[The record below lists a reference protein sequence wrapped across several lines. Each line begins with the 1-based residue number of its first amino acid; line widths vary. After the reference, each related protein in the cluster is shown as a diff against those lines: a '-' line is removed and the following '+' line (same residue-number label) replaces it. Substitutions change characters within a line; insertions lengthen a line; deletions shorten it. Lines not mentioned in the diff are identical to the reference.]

1 MELDAGD
8 GAVLHA
14 GQSLGGAMMGIR
26 KRLLF
31 AGACAMI
38 AAGTAAEA
46 QESAVE
52 EVIVTGSRIRRA
64 DIEGVGPVTVVQ
76 QKEIAATGI
85 ANVENLLQRLPAA
98 AGFGGNQTNAYWSSR
113 GWGTATINLR
123 GLGINRTL
131 VLLNGRRLVN
141 GGTGAN
147 SAPDLNTIPTGII
160 GRIEVLKDGASAVY
174 GTDAVAGVVNIIT
187 RDDYNGFA
195 ISGRYALSDEGDGD
209 DRTVDASWGWK
220 GERAS
225 LAVAATWQ
233 KSDAVNM
240 ATRAPCPLSG
250 ASGRLVCSGSGST
263 AGGRASLPTG
273 QVINFTGGNAY
284 APYSAALHGYNANP
298 FINAVNPIERVTTGA
313 FGKYDLTDTV
323 ELFAEALYTRRE
335 SEQLSSPGTLTNLA
349 ISAGNPTNPTGQNIN
364 LIQRRLVEGGP
375 RVAFQETDTYQV
387 TGGARGRFAGDWTWE
402 VAANWGRNE
411 GLDGFTNIANR
422 QRVAQTINTS
432 VCSFAAGAPI
442 PCADYLGPGD
452 VSPQVVGYI
461 LTTTVDH
468 GGNET
473 LNLTGDVT
481 GSLFDLP
488 AGPLQVAAGVMHRE
502 DKGWRDPDP
511 LIVAGIANSNQQ
523 SPIDGTIKAKEAYAE
538 VSVPVVRDLPLM
550 EMVRVDG
557 AIRYSDYRRFGSDT
571 NYKLGLDWTLGWGL
585 RARATWGTAFRVPNV
600 AELFSGVTQ
609 GQLTTT
615 DPCSRYGTSSNAVLR
630 ANCQAAGVPAS
641 YIQPNNAILTTTGGN
656 ENLKPESAE
665 TLTLGAVWEPVFAPG
680 LSLTLDYWTIEIEDA
695 IRSITGST
703 KLSVCYNTPGLA
715 HPFCSPENF
724 TRNALT
730 GEVNFL
736 SSQQVNVG
744 AETVKGI
751 DAAARYTWD
760 AWGLQATVD
769 AGVTYLKDYTIIPY
783 PGGAPIIYRGF
794 IGGGNGGY
802 PKWRGLATFSLDDP
816 KWSAT
821 WSLQWIGKAR
831 DFNAAP
837 TAIGGKTSDVFYNN
851 AQLSYRVTEQ
861 ATAAFGVDNIFEP
874 DVPYIASY
882 TDGNT
887 DTMTYDL
894 LGRRG
899 YVRLTYTF

>member
-1 MELDAGD
+1 MQHTTKALLLA
-8 GAVLHA
+8 
-14 GQSLGGAMMGIR
+14 GAM
-26 KRLLF
+26 LS
-31 AGACAMI
+31 GAMV
-38 AAGTAAEA
+38 AAPANA
-46 QESAVE
+46 QEASEVG

-64 DIEGVGPVTVVQ
+64 DIEGVGPVTMIQ
-76 QKEIAATGI
+76 QKDIAATGI
-85 ANVENLLQRLPAA
+85 PNLENLLQRLPAA

-147 SAPDLNTIPTGII
+147 SAPDLNTIPTAII

-187 RDDYNGFA
+187 RDDFEGFS
-195 ISGRYALSDEGDGD
+195 ISGRYSITDEWDGD
-209 DRTVDASWGWK
+209 DRTIDASYGWK
-220 GERAS
+220 GDRAS
-225 LAVAATWQ
+225 LGLAATWQ
-233 KSDAVNM
+233 KTDAVNM
-240 ATRAPCPLSG
+240 ASRAPCPLSG
-250 ASGRLVCSGSGST
+250 ATGTLICLGSGAT

-273 QVINFTGGNAY
+273 QIINFTGGNSF

-298 FINAVNPIERVTTGA
+298 ILNAVNPIERITTGA
-313 FGKYDLTDTV
+313 FGKFQLTDNV
-323 ELFAEALYTRRE
+323 ELFAEALYTHRDT
-335 SEQLSSPGTLTNLA
+335 EQLSSPGTLTNLA
-349 ISAGNPTNPTGQNIN
+349 IAASNPTNPTGQAIN
-364 LIQRRLVEGGP
+364 VIQRRLVEGGP

-387 TGGARGRFAGDWTWE
+387 TGGARGKFGGDWTWE
-402 VAANWGRNE
+402 AAANWGRNE
-411 GLDGFTNIANR
+411 GIDGFTNIANR
-422 QRVAQTINTS
+422 QRVANTLNPA
-432 VCSFAAGAPI
+432 VCSFTAGAPI

-452 VSPQVVGYI
+452 VSPQVVNYI
-461 LTTTVDH
+461 LATTVDH

-481 GSLFDLP
+481 GTLFELP
-488 AGPLQVAAGVMHRE
+488 AGGLQVAAGVMYRE

-523 SPIDGTIKAKEAYAE
+523 SPINGTIKAKEAYAE
-538 VSVPVVRDLPLM
+538 VSVPLLKGLPLM

-557 AIRYSDYRRFGSDT
+557 AIRYSDYKEFGSDT
-571 NYKLGLDWTLGWGL
+571 NYKAGLDWTLGWGL

-615 DPCSRYGTSSNAVLR
+615 DPCSRYSTSTNAVLR
-630 ANCQAAGVPAS
+630 ANCQASGVPAN

-656 ENLKPESAE
+656 ENLQPETAE
-665 TLTLGAVWEPVFAPG
+665 TLTLGLVWQPEFVPG
-680 LSLTLDYWTIEIEDA
+680 LSVTLDYWKIDIDNA

-703 KLSVCYNTPGLA
+703 KLSVCYNTPSLA
-715 HPFCSPENF
+715 HPFCSSENF
-724 TRNALT
+724 TRNPLT

-744 AETVKGI
+744 AETVNGV
-751 DAAARYTWD
+751 DAAVRYTRKVGD
-760 AWGLQATVD
+760 LQATVD
-769 AGVTYLKDYTIIPY
+769 AGVTYLKKYTIIPY

-802 PKWRGLATFSLDDP
+802 PKWRGLGAFTLDDP
-816 KWSAT
+816 KWSLT
-821 WSLQWIGKAR
+821 WSVQWIGKAR
-831 DFNAAP
+831 DFNALR
-837 TAIGGKTSDVFYNN
+837 TAVGSTTSNVFYHN
-851 AQLSYRVTEQ
+851 AQFSYRISEK
-861 ATAAFGVDNIFEP
+861 AIAAIGVDNIFEP

-882 TDGNT
+882 TDANT

-894 LGRRG
+894 MGRRG
-899 YVRLTYTF
+899 YVRLTYNF